1 LPPKRKT
8 QQRPQLTQKIQDFPE
23 SKLKIQNDHKPFF
36 FKFKNS
42 PREGEKQAYMLEDSN
57 NK

>member
-23 SKLKIQNDHKPFF
+23 SKLKIQNDHKPFLF
-36 FKFKNS
+36 QFINS
-42 PREGEKQAYMLEDSN
+42 PREGEEQAYMLEDSK